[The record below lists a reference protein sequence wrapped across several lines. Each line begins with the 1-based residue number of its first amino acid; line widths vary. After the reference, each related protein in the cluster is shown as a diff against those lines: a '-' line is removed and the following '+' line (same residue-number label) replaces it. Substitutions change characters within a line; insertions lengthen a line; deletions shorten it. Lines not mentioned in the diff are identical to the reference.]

1 MADGTTELEAAIR
14 SQPEHLERLARAG
27 DLHTQVE
34 ALKQAHRLWLVGTGT
49 SFHAAELGAMMF
61 QDAGRNATAVSSLN
75 FVNHAPPVT
84 PEDGIVVISHNAG
97 EETAFASSAYTLA
110 TEAGLR
116 VIAITRQGSG
126 LPHSLETVPKERS
139 HTYSASYTGA
149 LMVLARLAA
158 ELGAEHI
165 TLEALQRIPDAVRQ
179 AIDRPGIDGVPI
191 PQRLL
196 VLFGEGP
203 AAVTAREGALKV
215 REASRFP
222 AEGYEVEYLLHGS
235 AVPLTTADHLVAL
248 TPPDTNGLVEGVA
261 GAARAEGIGVSRLAE
276 PPSELPTILAQFPLT
291 ARVQLLALR
300 FAQERGQDPDLVI
313 TGAWAAEPLWAIGAR
328 RSR

>member
-14 SQPEHLERLARAG
+14 SQPEHLAHLARAG

-34 ALKQAHRLWLVGTGT
+34 GLKQARRIWLVGTGT

-61 QDAGRNATAVSSLN
+61 HDAGRAATPVSSLN
-75 FVNHAPPVT
+75 FVNHAPPVS
-84 PEDGIVVISHNAG
+84 PEDGIVLISHNAG
-97 EETAFASSAYTLA
+97 AETAFASSAYTLA

-116 VIAITRQGSG
+116 VIAITRQASG

-139 HTYSASYTGA
+139 QTYSVSYTAA
-149 LMVLARLAA
+149 LMLLARLAA
-158 ELGAEHI
+158 EIGAEHL
-165 TLEALQRIPDAVRQ
+165 TLEALQRIPDAVQQ
-179 AIDRPGIDGVPI
+179 AIDRPDIDGIPV

-196 VLFGEGP
+196 LLFGEGP
-203 AAVTAREGALKV
+203 AAVTAREGALKL
-215 REASRFP
+215 REGSRFP

-235 AVPLTTADHLVAL
+235 AVPLTSADHLIAL
-248 TPPDTNGLVEGVA
+248 GPPDTNGLVDAVA

-276 PPSELPTILAQFPLT
+276 APSDMPPILAQFPLT

-300 FAQERGQDPDLVI
+300 FAQERHQDPDHVI
-313 TGAWAAEPLWAIGAR
+313 TGAWADDALWAIGGPGTR
-328 RSR
+328 

>member
-27 DLHTQVE
+27 TLHTHVE
-34 ALKQAHRLWLVGTGT
+34 TLKQARRIWLVGTGT

-61 QDAGRNATAVSSLN
+61 HDAGRAATAVSSLN

-84 PEDGIVVISHNAG
+84 PDDGIVLISHNAG
-97 EETAFASSAYTLA
+97 EETAFAASAYTLS

-139 HTYSASYTGA
+139 HTYSVSYTGA
-149 LMVLARLAA
+149 LILLARLASG
-158 ELGAEHI
+158 LGAEHV
-165 TLEALQRIPDAVRQ
+165 TAEAIDRIPGAVRE
-179 AIDRPGIDGVPI
+179 AIDRPGIEGIPVPE
-191 PQRLL
+191 RLL

-215 REASRFP
+215 RESARFP
-222 AEGYEVEYLLHGS
+222 AEGYDVEYLLHGS
-235 AVPLTTADHLVAL
+235 AVPLTGADHLIAL
-248 TPPDTNGLVEGVA
+248 TPPDPSGLVEGVA
-261 GAARAEGIGVSRLAE
+261 GAARGEGIGVTSLDE
-276 PPSELPTILAQFPLT
+276 PVRDLPPLLAQIPLT
-291 ARVQLLALR
+291 ARLQLLALR
-300 FAQERGQDPDLVI
+300 FATERGQNPDLVI
-313 TGAWAAEPLWAIGAR
+313 TGAWDAEALWSIGSPGAR
-328 RSR
+328 